1 MVIFQKCYLKI
12 LICNLKM
19 LNYQND
25 MAILF
30 KECITQEK
38 EIDYERQ
45 SFHKTSL
52 LSSLISFLILRS
64 PHHSSHG
71 TYFQLQQ
78 HWYILWSFRHWQ
90 PNINYSFCCSALQ
103 LFYIWFTPVKRAQ
116 CNNCITD
123 IFNLQVGWLEKCVSK
138 CSVFC

>member
-1 MVIFQKCYLKI
+1 
-12 LICNLKM
+12 M

-52 LSSLISFLILRS
+52 LSSLISYLILRS

-78 HWYILWSFRHWQ
+78 H
-90 PNINYSFCCSALQ
+90 
-103 LFYIWFTPVKRAQ
+103 
-116 CNNCITD
+116 
-123 IFNLQVGWLEKCVSK
+123 
-138 CSVFC
+138 